1 MTKPGAGKVFVSPF
15 WTARKKAYISSGEMG
30 CVWGGGR
37 LGSSL
42 AVSFVCVVRERWR
55 RRGGGVR
62 WGVGRGRDLL
72 MTAVGTWDDRAWA
85 QTLGFACAL
94 DVKVKNEHNRYLYKM
109 YLCSVMSCCR

>member
-1 MTKPGAGKVFVSPF
+1 M
-15 WTARKKAYISSGEMG
+15 
-30 CVWGGGR
+30 CVGGGR

-42 AVSFVCVVRERWR
+42 AVSFVCVVRERR
-55 RRGGGVR
+55 KRRGRGVR

-109 YLCSVMSCCR
+109 YLCSVMSCCRQSIVLCYDSD